1 MARPL
6 ICLCLTA
13 KTLAEDAALVN
24 RYRQFIDI
32 AELRADFLE
41 EDERLH
47 IREFPALVSIPC
59 ILTIRRLIDG
69 GVFREGEAARTML
82 FARGL
87 AFADEDTRKN
97 FAYVDFEEDFHVP
110 SLQDAALAFGTRIIR
125 SMHDMKGPV
134 TGIAQR
140 FAKMKTT
147 QYEIP
152 KIACMPDSLA
162 DVTELFR
169 EAELLKDSDQILCAM
184 GPLGLPTRI
193 LSQKLHSY
201 LTYTSPAETISN
213 LQPIGHI
220 DPITLDS
227 IYHFR
232 SIGDDTKI
240 FGITGWPLK
249 VTSSPQLHNQGYKD
263 HGMNAVFIP
272 FCSEKIEDS
281 ISFAQ
286 QIGVKG
292 FSVTVPHKESV
303 LGQLQDADEKVNSI
317 GACNT
322 VVREETGWKGYNT
335 DCIGFMHAICD
346 FTGSKNLRH
355 RKVAIIGAGG
365 AAKAV
370 AYGVHELGG
379 KACVFNRTLSK
390 AREIAEKYG
399 FEYASLGPESNVKL
413 EKYSDIIVQTTS
425 KGMGATQPA
434 SEANDPIYFYDFRGT
449 EMLYDIVYAPPVTPV
464 MERAQIAG
472 CKTANGMSM
481 LKYQGYEQ
489 FKLFTGEDY
498 EIAH

>member
-47 IREFPALVSIPC
+47 IREFPSLVSIPC

-169 EAELLKDSDQILCAM
+169 
-184 GPLGLPTRI
+184 
-193 LSQKLHSY
+193 
-201 LTYTSPAETISN
+201 
-213 LQPIGHI
+213 
-220 DPITLDS
+220 
-227 IYHFR
+227 
-232 SIGDDTKI
+232 
-240 FGITGWPLK
+240 
-249 VTSSPQLHNQGYKD
+249 
-263 HGMNAVFIP
+263 
-272 FCSEKIEDS
+272 
-281 ISFAQ
+281 
-286 QIGVKG
+286 
-292 FSVTVPHKESV
+292 
-303 LGQLQDADEKVNSI
+303 
-317 GACNT
+317 
-322 VVREETGWKGYNT
+322 
-335 DCIGFMHAICD
+335 
-346 FTGSKNLRH
+346 
-355 RKVAIIGAGG
+355 
-365 AAKAV
+365 
-370 AYGVHELGG
+370 
-379 KACVFNRTLSK
+379 
-390 AREIAEKYG
+390 
-399 FEYASLGPESNVKL
+399 
-413 EKYSDIIVQTTS
+413 
-425 KGMGATQPA
+425 
-434 SEANDPIYFYDFRGT
+434 
-449 EMLYDIVYAPPVTPV
+449 
-464 MERAQIAG
+464 
-472 CKTANGMSM
+472 
-481 LKYQGYEQ
+481 
-489 FKLFTGEDY
+489 
-498 EIAH
+498 